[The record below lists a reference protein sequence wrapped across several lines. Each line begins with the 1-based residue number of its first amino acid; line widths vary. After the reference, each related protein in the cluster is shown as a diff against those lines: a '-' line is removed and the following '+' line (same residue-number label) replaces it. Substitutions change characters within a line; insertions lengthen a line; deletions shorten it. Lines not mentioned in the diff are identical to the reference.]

1 MNPLAA
7 EHKSC
12 PALDS
17 VVDLP
22 INKVEV
28 IFGGKGSKWR
38 LGVRRIA
45 RDELRQ
51 LALEAAQ
58 ELVSNLLLKDE
69 ALGTHAALAGVVH
82 AAKDGPFDRLIHIS
96 IVEDDVGITPPQL
109 HRGLLESLTRLSSH
123 GRTGSLAP
131 GQRDTLDA
139 GIGNDRRGLLARAV
153 DVGLRSR
160 PSAGIEV
167 QLFKCRRAL
176 RDTRDMLP
184 HQRIAA

>member
-22 INKVEV
+22 LNKLEG
-28 IFGGKGSKWR
+28 IFGAQGSKGR

-58 ELVSNLLLKDE
+58 ELASNLLLKDE
-69 ALGTHAALAGVVH
+69 ALGTHATLAGVVH
-82 AAKDGPFDRLIHIS
+82 AAKDGPFDRLVHVS
-96 IVEDDVGITPPQL
+96 IVEDDVGIAPSEF
-109 HRGLLESLTRLSSH
+109 HSCLLESLACFSTH
-123 GRTGSLAP
+123 AQTPAP
-131 GQRDTLDA
+131 PPAYSNPLHPATP
-139 GIGNDRRGLLARAV
+139 NP
-153 DVGLRSR
+153 R
-160 PSAGIEV
+160 P
-167 QLFKCRRAL
+167 
-176 RDTRDMLP
+176 T
-184 HQRIAA
+184 